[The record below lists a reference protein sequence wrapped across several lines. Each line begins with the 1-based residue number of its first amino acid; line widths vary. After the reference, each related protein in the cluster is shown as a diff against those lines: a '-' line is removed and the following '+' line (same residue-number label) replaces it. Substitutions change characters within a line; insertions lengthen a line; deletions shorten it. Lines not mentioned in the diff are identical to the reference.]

1 MNLNVVILC
10 GNLVD
15 DPEVKMVGDKKKTTF
30 RLAVNDRNE
39 ASFFTCET
47 WGATAET
54 VEMYAKKGFE
64 IVVQGSVRIEEFEKD
79 GAKRYVPKVYVN
91 RVSLGNNKL
100 KGFSKSIEDETGVL
114 YVRNQNE

>member
-15 DPEVKMVGDKKKTTF
+15 DPEVKMVGDKKKAVF

-39 ASFFTCET
+39 ASFFTCEA
-47 WGATAET
+47 WGVTAET
-54 VEMYAKKGFE
+54 IEMYAKKGFE
-64 IVVQGSVRIEEFEKD
+64 IVVQGSVRIDEFERS
-79 GAKRYVPKVYVN
+79 GVKRYYPKVHVN

-100 KGFSKSIEDETGVL
+100 KGFSKSIEDDTGVL
-114 YVRNQNE
+114 YVRNEDE